1 MLLILQMLRTC
12 RSRDLMRDEKRLC
25 VPFLQFLLP
34 FHAILNAKDS
44 GYRYDLIG
52 LESS

>member
-1 MLLILQMLRTC
+1 MLLVLQMLRTC

-34 FHAILNAKDS
+34 FHAILNAEGC

>member
-34 FHAILNAKDS
+34 SHAVLNATDS
-44 GYRYDLIG
+44 GSHYDLIG